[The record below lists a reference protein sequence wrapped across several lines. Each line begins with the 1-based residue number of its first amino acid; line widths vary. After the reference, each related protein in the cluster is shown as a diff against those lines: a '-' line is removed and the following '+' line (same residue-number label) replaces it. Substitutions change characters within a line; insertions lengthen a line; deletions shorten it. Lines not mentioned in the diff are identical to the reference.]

1 MTNATLKLYASL
13 GDYLPPSAKKNAV
26 KIQLEDGE
34 ATVTAALAKFKVP
47 MEKCHLVL
55 INGIFVPPSQRASHA
70 VNEGD
75 TIAAWPPVAG
85 G

>member
-13 GDYLPPSAKKNAV
+13 GDYLPPSAKKNMV
-26 KIQLEDGE
+26 KITLEPGE
-34 ATVTAALAKFKVP
+34 ATVMAALAKFNVP
-47 MEKCHLVL
+47 PEKCHLVL
-55 INGIFVPPSQRASHA
+55 INGIFVPPGQRASHA
-70 VNEGD
+70 IEEGD